1 MNQRTKEYRCAIQG
15 FTLVELLVVIAIIGI
30 LIALLLPAVQAA
42 REAARRAQCT
52 NNLVQLA
59 IAIHNYESANRVYP
73 PGTIEPTGPIQNV
86 AQGYHH
92 NWIEQLLPY
101 MERGVTYDHIDR
113 SVGVYHP
120 NNAPVRDLNIS
131 GLLCPSSWSSS
142 AGYSSYAAV
151 HHDVEAPIDVDNHGV
166 FFLNSGVG
174 YIDVSDGASQ
184 TLFLGEKLILSGDL
198 GWLSGTRGTLRN
210 TGTPIN
216 AVHAVRRAVGGMS
229 GPPSTNV
236 GDNFYGEEGIDSFD
250 TLAANPAEDERA
262 KASAEVDAAESNAAA
277 EAPVIVDGR
286 PTVPTS
292 VGGFSSD
299 HPGGANFA
307 FGDGSVRYI
316 TNTIDMQ
323 VFQQLGHRAD
333 GQLLDENY

>member
-1 MNQRTKEYRCAIQG
+1 MNRRTIRG

-30 LIALLLPAVQAA
+30 LVALLLPAVQAA

-101 MERGVTYDHIDR
+101 LERTVAYDHIDR
-113 SVGVYHP
+113 SVGVYDP
-120 NNAPVRDLNIS
+120 KNAPVRDLNIS
-131 GLLCPSSWSSS
+131 GLLCPSSWSNS

-166 FFLNSGVG
+166 FFLNSALR
-174 YIDVSDGASQ
+174 YADVTDGASQ
-184 TLFLGEKLILSGDL
+184 TLFLGEKLILAGDL
-198 GWLSGTRGTLRN
+198 GWMSGTRSTLRN

-216 AVHAVRRAVGGMS
+216 AVHAVRRNVGAMS
-229 GPPSTNV
+229 GPPSSLV
-236 GDNFYGEEGIDSFD
+236 GDNFYGAEGVDSFE
-250 TLAANPAEDERA
+250 TLAANPPKTEADAPTAE
-262 KASAEVDAAESNAAA
+262 AAA
-277 EAPVIVDGR
+277 QPAIVDGR
-286 PTVPTS
+286 PTVPT
-292 VGGFSSD
+292 
-299 HPGGANFA
+299 
-307 FGDGSVRYI
+307 
-316 TNTIDMQ
+316 
-323 VFQQLGHRAD
+323 
-333 GQLLDENY
+333 